1 MFPFHQEPQ
10 RTSQVSRV
18 VNKVT
23 ISACVV
29 AKFACDFVV
38 YLIQK
43 GIADWAD
50 LLHNF
55 GSKNLT
61 LNTRPS
67 LTWHKIHV

>member
-1 MFPFHQEPQ
+1 M
-10 RTSQVSRV
+10 
-18 VNKVT
+18 N
-23 ISACVV
+23 CVV

-38 YLIQK
+38 YLIHK